1 MLLLY
6 PQGYFEFI
14 QIFCKRCKLK
24 RNYAV
29 LRIKNA
35 RAENIEDKT
44 IAIILKVHSRKKLT
58 SPLAKNYM

>member
-6 PQGYFEFI
+6 PQGNFEFI

-29 LRIKNA
+29 LRNKNG

-44 IAIILKVHSRKKLT
+44 IAIILKVHSRKNLL
-58 SPLAKNYM
+58 PL

>member
-1 MLLLY
+1 
-6 PQGYFEFI
+6 
-14 QIFCKRCKLK
+14 
-24 RNYAV
+24 